1 MSAINFSQW
10 PRMSRMMDELLD
22 ADAARRTE
30 QLAEIAAHDPEMARL
45 LARQVEVDTTHF
57 LEGTALTA
65 AARVSIAELLAQ
77 AAARARARRQPLR
90 KPQDLRL
97 RLIRQQGDR
106 RRVAHR
112 MPASA

>member
-10 PRMSRMMDELLD
+10 PRMSRLFDELLD

-30 QLAEIAAHDPEMARL
+30 QLAQIGAHDPQLARL

-65 AARVSIAELLAQ
+65 ADRVSLVELLAQ
-77 AAARARARRQPLR
+77 AAARWRATRRPL
-90 KPQDLRL
+90 
-97 RLIRQQGDR
+97 
-106 RRVAHR
+106 
-112 MPASA
+112 